1 MDEYG
6 LDPPLWLIATL
17 ASSIVNGGCFVVIEE
32 GGWTFAAHACISHN
46 TVIPSQ
52 FPTKHHRDWDDD
64 DHQKEFMTPTGD
76 SDVVNGGCFVVI
88 EEGGW
93 TFAAHACISH
103 NTVIPSQFPTKHDH
117 HQKEF
122 MTPTGDVGVSV
133 VRSCTSA
140 NNWNTTPY
148 GAIADNIK

>member
-1 MDEYG
+1 MCDITSCSASLASCSASLAASNKLRRRINMDEYG

-17 ASSIVNGGCFVVIEE
+17 ASSI
-32 GGWTFAAHACISHN
+32 
-46 TVIPSQ
+46 
-52 FPTKHHRDWDDD
+52 
-64 DHQKEFMTPTGD
+64 
-76 SDVVNGGCFVVI
+76 VNGGCFVVI